1 MSCRP
6 HALHSEPIFGHSLS
20 SSLFQLSYQH
30 YGKWKRMRLHLYS
43 PPWTVGWS
51 VRQEEEQ
58 RPDLGRRSAYG
69 LLQVVHQQLKPAFTC
84 PSPPLCLVSI
94 GRAKLA
100 PSTQELKTAV
110 AKGNPTLLARDG
122 CSVLE
127 VIASA
132 PLCFPSGAPI
142 LSSCPLFTIS
152 P

>member
-1 MSCRP
+1 MISRP
-6 HALHSEPIFGHSLS
+6 HALHSEPIIGHFLS

-30 YGKWKRMRLHLYS
+30 YGQWKRMRLHRYS
-43 PPWTVGWS
+43 PPRTVGWS
-51 VRQEEEQ
+51 VRQEGQ
-58 RPDLGRRSAYG
+58 RPDLGRRSTYG

-94 GRAKLA
+94 GRARLA

-110 AKGNPTLLARDG
+110 AKENPTLLARDG

-142 LSSCPLFTIS
+142 LPSCPLFILS
-152 P
+152 L